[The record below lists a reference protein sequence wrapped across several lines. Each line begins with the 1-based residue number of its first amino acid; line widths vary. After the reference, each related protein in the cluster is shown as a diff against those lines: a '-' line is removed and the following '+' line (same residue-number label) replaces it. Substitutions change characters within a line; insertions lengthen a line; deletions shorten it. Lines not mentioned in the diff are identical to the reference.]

1 MKTVIFTAQPFGFGP
16 VSKAI
21 AIAEQISNATRI
33 FFGTGVALDLAKI
46 HDFEQVY
53 ELSHDDVPQ
62 ISSLLQNSDV
72 FINVMDFPLIDIAA
86 QTKCTSVL
94 VDSLFWWWPTIPQQ
108 THLADI
114 YFCQDFIQPIT
125 DRIRK
130 DNMHNAQVITPII
143 TKHFNKGENINQA
156 IINFGGCD
164 GRVQNSFILVGKNSN
179 YPFVILKLLLPI
191 LKKHFESILV
201 TGRECVMDQCQ
212 SKFADDQV
220 QYKMLSPKQMLSEL
234 HRSQV
239 CFTTPGIQTFY
250 DAADKLPLFFLPP
263 SNHSHVDNLQ
273 LFADYKIATNY
284 FDWQQ
289 VCRFPYNKCTTR
301 QQKID
306 LVLSAIRQFSQ
317 NLQHQKVF
325 MHKVK
330 NFLVAKRSWPHHHNN
345 QQKVLQKLG
354 TNGAQQIVSAID
366 NFTSQRNQ
374 AMIFS

>member
-1 MKTVIFTAQPFGFGP
+1 MKTITFTAQPFGFGP
-16 VSKAI
+16 VSKALT
-21 AIAEQISNATRI
+21 IAEEITNATKI
-33 FFGTGVALDLAKI
+33 FFGTGVALDLAKT
-46 HDFEQVY
+46 HDFDKIY
-53 ELSHDDVPQ
+53 ELSHNDAPQ
-62 ISSLLQNSDV
+62 ISSLLQHSDV

-86 QTKCTSVL
+86 QTKCTNVL

-108 THLADI
+108 TYLADI
-114 YFCQDFIQPIT
+114 YFCQDFIQTIT
-125 DRIRK
+125 ERIYQ
-130 DNMHNAQVITPII
+130 NNIHNAQVIAPII
-143 TKHFNKGENINQA
+143 TKHFHKSKKINQA

-191 LKKHFESILV
+191 LQKHFDSILV
-201 TGRECVMDQCQ
+201 TGRECVMDQCKK
-212 SKFADDQV
+212 KFANDQV
-220 QYKMLSPKQMLSEL
+220 QCKMLSPKQMLSEL

-273 LFADYKIATNY
+273 LFVDYKIAENY

-289 VCRFPYNKCTTR
+289 VYSFPYCKCKTR

-306 LVLSAIRQFSQ
+306 LVLSVIKQFSQ
-317 NLQHQKVF
+317 NPQHQEVFTRKV
-325 MHKVK
+325 H
-330 NFLVAKRSWPHHHNN
+330 NFLTAKRFWTRYQNN
-345 QQKVLQKLG
+345 QERVLQSLG
-354 TNGAQQIVSAID
+354 TNGAQQIVSGIES
-366 NFTSQRNQ
+366 FTSQRNQ